1 MAEALAVVGIVA
13 NIVQLVGFSSKI
25 LHRLN
30 EFQASLGETPRS
42 FCVVKAE
49 LPLLQ
54 HTLEQTREAVNAGL
68 IRAETK
74 TALLPAV
81 EGCQEQIKLLDSI
94 LEKTLPTS
102 DDSWWK
108 KGRKAILSLHHD
120 AKVES
125 ITKELHWDTDIL
137 LRRRLIDIATFDRY
151 CFLSY
156 RCYSLLIPSY

>member
-42 FCVVKAE
+42 FCVVKSE

-54 HTLEQTREAVNAGL
+54 HTLEQTREAINAGL

-74 TALLPAV
+74 PALLPAV

-102 DDSWWK
+102 DDSWGK

-125 ITKELHWDTDIL
+125 ITKIL
-137 LRRRLIDIATFDRY
+137 RSYIGILTFYYAAASSTLQPLTGIVFLATGVIL
-151 CFLSY
+151 C
-156 RCYSLLIPSY
+156 